1 MGEGLLREASA
12 LRAVLARWGVR
23 VDEARVEPIA
33 IGLINRTLRVDDASG
48 PRIVQRLHPIF
59 APEVNLDLE
68 AITAHLALRGLETPR
83 LLRTLDGEPFV
94 RDDDGATWR
103 ALTFVRGETIARVE
117 EPWIAAA
124 AGRLVGA
131 FHLAVADLAHA
142 FRFTRPGAHDTSA
155 HLAALRAAL
164 EAHAG
169 HARHAEVSELGRAIL
184 EHAAGLAELP
194 APPAVPARII
204 HGDLKITN
212 VLFDRGARV
221 ATALVDLDTMA
232 ASTLP
237 IELGDALR
245 SWCNPG
251 GEDDREA
258 RFDAAIFAA
267 AIEAYA
273 EATSGLLTPAERAA
287 LVLGVET
294 IATELSARF
303 CADALNER
311 YFGWDAARFRTRGEH
326 NELRARSQLAVA
338 RSVRA
343 QRPALEKIVARA
355 FGA

>member
-1 MGEGLLREASA
+1 MGDAIDPEA
-12 LRAVLARWGVR
+12 LRGLLARWGVHLE
-23 VDEARVEPIA
+23 DARVTPIS

-48 PRIVQRLHPIF
+48 PRILQRLHPIF
-59 APEVNLDLE
+59 APEVNLDIE
-68 AITAHLALRGLETPR
+68 AITAHLAARGLTTPR
-83 LLRTLDGEPFV
+83 LLRTLDGAPFV
-94 RDDDGATWR
+94 RDDAGATWR
-103 ALTFVRGETIARVE
+103 ALSFVPGDTVARVE

-131 FHLAVADLAHA
+131 FHRAVADLEHA
-142 FRFTRPGAHDTSA
+142 FAFTRHGAHDTPA
-155 HLAALRAAL
+155 HLATLCRALVEHAEHPRFAAVSVVAREIL
-164 EAHAG
+164 AHAD
-169 HARHAEVSELGRAIL
+169 A
-184 EHAAGLAELP
+184 LAPLP
-194 APPAVPARII
+194 APPAIPMRII

-212 VLFDRGARV
+212 VLLDRDARA

-258 RFDAAIFAA
+258 RFDAAIFEAA
-267 AIEAYA
+267 VRAYA
-273 EATSGLLTPAERAA
+273 EATGPLLTAAERDA

-311 YFGWDAARFRTRGEH
+311 YFGWDAARFATRGEH

-343 QRPALEKIVARA
+343 QRDALETIVARA
-355 FGA
+355 FAAR